1 MRVGHTGTGSTGK
14 TTLAKE
20 LAGVLDLD
28 YRPSVVREVF
38 AEAGWT
44 EENQRR

>member
-20 LAGVLDLD
+20 LASILDLD
-28 YRPSVVREVF
+28 YKPSAVRAVF
-38 AEAGWT
+38 APFGWT
-44 EENQRR
+44 EDQCG